1 LKNKLQEKI
10 IMKKFGVEF
19 SAYEVREPSYDGRGF
34 NHKAYFANRSDA
46 QKCIESTPDWSRAMD
61 IREVN
66 IKKSWTV
73 YESYDEYDPV
83 RKQQRKEEVLARLS
97 TEEKELLGLL

>member
-1 LKNKLQEKI
+1 
-10 IMKKFGVEF
+10 MKKFEVEF
-19 SAYEVREPSYDGRGF
+19 TAYEVREPSYDGRGF
-34 NHKAYFANRSDA
+34 NHKAYFANRCDA
-46 QKCIESTPDWSRAMD
+46 QKCIESTPDWERAMD

-66 IKKSWTV
+66 IRKSWTV

-83 RKQQRKEEVLARLS
+83 RKQQRKAEVLAKLT

>member
-1 LKNKLQEKI
+1 
-10 IMKKFGVEF
+10 MKKFEVNF
-19 SAYEVREPSYDGRGF
+19 TAFEVREPSYDGRGF
-34 NHKAYFANRSDA
+34 VHKGYFANRSDA
-46 QKCIESTPDWSRAMD
+46 RKCIESTPDWERAMD

-73 YESYDEYDPV
+73 FDTYDEYDPMV
-83 RKQQRKEEVLARLS
+83 KASRKAEVLARLS